1 MIRNRGLQL
10 LLIPGILI
18 AILYSSYRMLQNSG
32 SPGYRSVSVIVDNST
47 SDRWIAFREGL
58 EQGALEEQINISF
71 VSTDVFKSTEEET
84 AVIRKELENGADGL
98 IVEPCGDDREGQLLE
113 ALPQPSSVLVVFSI
127 SSDPLMEAICA
138 DWHEMGSAAAETVS
152 KEYPACRVGILAGDL
167 RLGDMDLCLGG
178 ARGFL
183 QSSGVEIV
191 WICSPADLPDEFSL
205 EKKLME
211 EPADVLLALDDS
223 MTKLAADY
231 ARGTHSEPP
240 GIIGIG
246 RSEQNI
252 ISVDEGWISALIVP
266 DEYYMG
272 YHCVKTLSQKLGT
285 YSAVK
290 ETAPV
295 PFVTVTKDNLYNED
309 TETLLFPIRS

>member
-1 MIRNRGLQL
+1 MIRNRGMQL

-18 AILYSSYRMLQNSG
+18 AILYSSNRMLQNSG

-58 EQGALEEQINISF
+58 EQGALEEQININF
-71 VSTDVFKSTEEET
+71 VSTDVFRNTEEVT

-98 IVEPCGDDREGQLLE
+98 IVEPCGDDRDGQLLE
-113 ALPQPSSVLVVFSI
+113 ALPKPSSVLAVFSI
-127 SSDPLMEAICA
+127 ASDPQIEAICE
-138 DWHEMGSAAAETVS
+138 DWYEMGSAAAEQVS
-152 KEYPACRVGILAGDL
+152 EEYPACKVGILAGDL
-167 RLGDMDLCLGG
+167 RLADMELCLGG
-178 ARGFL
+178 ARECL
-183 QSSGVEIV
+183 QSSGAEIIWV
-191 WICSPADLPDEFSL
+191 CSPADLPDKISL
-205 EKKLME
+205 GEKLMA

-223 MTKLAADY
+223 MTKLASDY
-231 ARGTHSEPP
+231 ARETHSEPP

-252 ISVDEGWISALIVP
+252 ISVDDGWISVLIVP

-295 PFVTVTKDNLYNED
+295 PFVTVTKDSLYNED